1 MTLTAT
7 VELELIKRALYTDPY
22 DQSLWFYHGYLM
34 CTFDPRLAQETMAPN
49 LTNDGRLTYVIK
61 ELETMQDLL
70 EGAEDCKWI
79 YQALLQ
85 YTTLEYTLKGES
97 LTAAKKNLAEW
108 LRELRKLD
116 PLRKG
121 RWDDLSRTL
130 DV

>member
-7 VELELIKRALYTDPY
+7 VELELIKRALYTDPTN
-22 DQSLWFYHGYLM
+22 LWFYHGYLM

-85 YTTLEYTLKGES
+85 YTTLEYTKS
-97 LTAAKKNLAEW
+97 LLQQ
-108 LRELRKLD
+108 RR
-116 PLRKG
+116 
-121 RWDDLSRTL
+121 RTWQSG
-130 DV
+130 